1 MTSLSVLVQHGRYSE
16 AWSQL
21 LDESKTVSDHAQFL
35 ALVRQRDR
43 LAKTAPRPPAP
54 RTVRLALLGGA
65 TTETLEG
72 PLALAIEA
80 TGLGCE
86 IRRGQ
91 YNAFAQEIL
100 DPDSPLLAS
109 PLDVA
114 VLLVTPANIPTW
126 PEPGDDLA
134 RVQQIVDEV
143 CGYWVDLCKRL
154 HERAGCEVV
163 LNNFHPLPTRPLGTA
178 GTRLPWD
185 RNNFLRRL
193 NVALGDRLP
202 PYLHLNDVDALAAR
216 HGLFRWFDERYWYHA
231 KQPVSFECLVPFVRS
246 VARIVGAL
254 FGVTGKC
261 LVVDLDNTLWGGVV
275 GDDGYEGIVIGE
287 GDPVGEAFKTFQEY
301 LFRLKQRGVLLAVA
315 SKNDEN
321 NALSVFAN
329 RPEMVLKR
337 EDFVAFKA
345 NWEPKPLNLR
355 AIAAELNIGLN
366 SLVFVDDNPVERDQ
380 VRQALPEVAVVEL
393 TTDPA
398 DYPRLL
404 DEAGLFEITT
414 LSGED
419 QQRSQ
424 QYEQNVRRE
433 ALRQSVGDYR
443 AYLGTLEQKAVLAP
457 FEDRY
462 LDRITQLVN
471 KSNQFNLTTLRLTRS
486 EVEARMQD
494 LGRVC
499 VYVRLADRF
508 GDNGLI
514 SVVCGVREDTRLVID
529 EWLMSCRVLNRGVEQ
544 LVCNHLA
551 DRARAWGLASIE
563 GLYRPTAKNALVRE
577 HYAGLGFTLVEQS
590 ADGTTR
596 WSLDIAR
603 FEPFDTPIQLV
614 KDY

>member
-1 MTSLSVLVQHGRYSE
+1 MMTLSELVHHGRYSE

-21 LDESKTVSDHAQFL
+21 LGEAKTATDHARFL
-35 ALVRQRDR
+35 ALVRQRQR
-43 LAKTAPRPPAP
+43 LARAAPRPAAP
-54 RTVRLALLGGA
+54 RTVKLALLGGA
-65 TTETLEG
+65 TTETLEQ
-72 PLALAIEA
+72 PLALAVEA
-80 TGLGCE
+80 VGLGCE
-86 IRRGQ
+86 IQRGQ

-100 DPDSPLLAS
+100 DPGSPLLAS

-143 CGYWVDLCKRL
+143 CRYWLDLCARL
-154 HERAGCEVV
+154 HDRTGCEVV

-216 HGLFRWFDERYWYHA
+216 HGLLRWFDERYWYHA

-254 FGVTGKC
+254 FGMTGKC

-275 GDDGYEGIVIGE
+275 GDDGHEGIVIGE
-287 GDPVGEAFKTFQEY
+287 GDAVGEAFKAFQEY
-301 LFRLKQRGVLLAVA
+301 LLRLKQRGVLLAVS
-315 SKNDEN
+315 SKNDEK
-321 NALSVFAN
+321 NALSPFAS

-345 NWEPKPLNLR
+345 NWDPKPLNLR
-355 AIAAELNIGLN
+355 AIAAELNIGLS

-404 DEAGLFEITT
+404 DDAGLFEITT
-414 LSGED
+414 LSAED

-424 QYEQNVRRE
+424 QYAENVRRE
-433 ALRQSVGDYR
+433 ALRQSAGDYR
-443 AYLGTLEQKAVLAP
+443 AYLDTLEQKAVLAS

-486 EVEARMQD
+486 EAEARMHD
-494 LGRVC
+494 PDVVTL
-499 VYVRLADRF
+499 YVRLADRF

-514 SVVCGVREDTRLVID
+514 SVVCGARDGTRLVID

-544 LVCNHLA
+544 LVCNHLV
-551 DRARAWGLASIE
+551 DRARERGLTTIE
-563 GLYRPTAKNALVRE
+563 GVYRPTAKNALVRE
-577 HYAGLGFTLVEQS
+577 HYAGLGFTLLDTA

-596 WSLDIAR
+596 WALDVEGFQR
-603 FEPFDTPIQLV
+603 FDVPIQIV
-614 KDY
+614 KEY

>member
-1 MTSLSVLVQHGRYSE
+1 RE
-16 AWSQL
+16 
-21 LDESKTVSDHAQFL
+21 
-35 ALVRQRDR
+35 R
-43 LAKTAPRPPAP
+43 LAQVAPRPPAP
-54 RTVRLALLGGA
+54 RTVRLALLGGV
-65 TTETLEG
+65 TTEILEG
-72 PLALAIEA
+72 PLALAVEA
-80 TGLGCE
+80 AGLGCE

-100 DPDSPLLAS
+100 DPGSPLLTA

-134 RVQQIVDEV
+134 RVHEIVDEV
-143 CGYWVDLCKRL
+143 CRYWIDLCARL
-154 HERAGCEVV
+154 HERTGCEVV
-163 LNNFHPLPTRPLGTA
+163 LNNFHPLSTRPLGTA
-178 GTRLPWD
+178 GARLPWD

-202 PYLHLNDVDALAAR
+202 PYLHLNDVEALASR
-216 HGLFRWFDERYWYHA
+216 HGLHRWFDERYWYHA

-254 FGVTGKC
+254 FGLTGKC

-275 GDDGYEGIVIGE
+275 GDDGHEGIVIGE
-287 GDPVGEAFKTFQEY
+287 GDAVGEAFKAFQEY
-301 LFRLKQRGVLLAVA
+301 LLRLKQRGVLLAVA
-315 SKNDEN
+315 SKNEEA
-321 NALSVFAN
+321 NALSPFAR

-355 AIAAELNIGLN
+355 AIAEELNIGLN

-393 TTDPA
+393 TADPA

-414 LSGED
+414 VSAED
-419 QQRSQ
+419 RQRSR
-424 QYEQNVRRE
+424 QYEDNVRRDV
-433 ALRQSVGDYR
+433 LRQSVGDYR
-443 AYLGTLEQKAVLAP
+443 AYLGTLEQKGVLGS
-457 FEDRY
+457 FEERY

-494 LGRVC
+494 PDTVA

-514 SVVCGVREDTRLVID
+514 SVVCGAPDGARLVLD

-544 LVCNHLA
+544 LVCNHLV
-551 DRARAWGLASIE
+551 DRAREWGLATLE
-563 GLYRPTAKNALVRE
+563 GVYRPTAKNALVRE
-577 HYAGLGFTLVEQS
+577 HYAGLGFTLVDTAAE
-590 ADGTTR
+590 GTTR
-596 WSLDIAR
+596 WSLDVER
-603 FEPFDTPIQLV
+603 FQRFDVPIQLV